1 MRNQISLLCILLA
14 PLGGCSSGED
24 ASSAEQAVAQQAEQN
39 RVETSGKIPVAL
51 ADLPTPV
58 LEAVRAAR
66 ADFQIDEASSET
78 RDGRNY
84 YDVEGTLPDGSE
96 LELDLIQ
103 EGESW
108 RVVEIQRD
116 IVLAATPAP
125 VRAALNGAENSFTP
139 ARIIE
144 SRQSDGLVI
153 YEFYDAAREGIEP
166 RKLEVKF
173 DGSKA
178 ELLTSEWAH

>member
-1 MRNQISLLCILLA
+1 MRNRFSSLWILFA
-14 PLGGCSSGED
+14 ALGGCGSGED
-24 ASSAEQAVAQQAEQN
+24 QPAVEETAFQGAGQKK
-39 RVETSGKIPVAL
+39 VETSGKIPVAL
-51 ADLPTPV
+51 AEVPAPV

-66 ADFQIDEASSET
+66 ADLEIAEASSET

-84 YDVEGTLPDGSE
+84 YDVEGRLPDGSE
-96 LELDLIQ
+96 LELDLVQ

-116 IVLAATPAP
+116 IVLADTPAP
-125 VRAALNGAENSFTP
+125 VRAALDAAENSFTP

-144 SRQSDGLVI
+144 SRQSDDLVI
-153 YEFYDAAREGIEP
+153 YEFYDAAPEGTEP